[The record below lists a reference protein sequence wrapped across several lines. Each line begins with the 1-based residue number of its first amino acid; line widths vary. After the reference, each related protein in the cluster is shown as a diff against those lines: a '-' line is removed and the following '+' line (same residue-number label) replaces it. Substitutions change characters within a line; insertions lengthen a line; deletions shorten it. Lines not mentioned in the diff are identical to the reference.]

1 VGAAAAI
8 LANFEVDRWNADV
21 YGAMALASR
30 LSSLV
35 KNRAATVKLA
45 YDLRRLNSTLYRF
58 FDEIHKV
65 VERGMPKGRG
75 VTPERILE
83 ASETLLKLHDAL
95 DRFYELCRHARLT
108 NNSLMAGTLK
118 SINDYNDEV
127 LELSDLLKLSLQPEV
142 IQSIYNRAK
151 AEKERGDI
159 FDLSE
164 V

>member
-1 VGAAAAI
+1 VSSAAAI

-35 KNRAATVKLA
+35 KNRVETVKLA
-45 YDLRRLNSTLYRF
+45 YALRRLNSTLFKF
-58 FDEIHKV
+58 FDEIHKGI
-65 VERGMPKGRG
+65 ERGMPKGLD

-83 ASETLLKLHDAL
+83 ASETLLKLHGIL
-95 DRFYELCRHARLT
+95 DKFYEVCKGARLT
-108 NNSLMAGTLK
+108 NNSLLAGTLR
-118 SINDYNDEV
+118 SINHHNDEV

-142 IQSIYNRAK
+142 IQSIYNRAE